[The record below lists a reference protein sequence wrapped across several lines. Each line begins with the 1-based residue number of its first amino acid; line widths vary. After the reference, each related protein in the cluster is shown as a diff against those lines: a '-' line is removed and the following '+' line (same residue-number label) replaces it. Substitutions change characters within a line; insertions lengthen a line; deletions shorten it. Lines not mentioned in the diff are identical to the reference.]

1 MISKDL
7 LVEVVES
14 QKDDLN
20 KKLLGLER
28 TELEDYSL
36 LQSHAL
42 IISGI
47 RRCGKSTLLVQL
59 LMKQFPQA
67 FYMNFEDPRLYG
79 FALADFQKLDILI
92 EELDDKT
99 IFFDEIQVVNGWER
113 YVRQKLDQ
121 GLSNLVITGSNASL
135 LSRELGTKL
144 TGRHVTRELFPFS
157 YAQFCQFEDLKK
169 SPESTRDYMSL
180 GGFPEYLKSKRQE
193 LLHQL
198 LDDILLRDIAVR
210 YRVRDVKSLQNLAI
224 YLISNVAKPVSGN
237 NLRKTL
243 EIKATSTVMEYFSY
257 LEESWLFFFVP
268 KFSYSQRK
276 QLVNPKKVYAI
287 DTGLVTAN
295 TRSFSGDDGRR
306 FENMVFLHFRRSYSE
321 IYYFSEKGECDFVV
335 FDRKGLV
342 ALVQVC
348 WELNMDNIKRE
359 LDGLWEA
366 MRFFDQKE
374 ALLVTFSQEDQFEQ
388 DGYAI
393 KVLPFY
399 QLPV

>member
-1 MISKDL
+1 MLSNYL
-7 LVEVVES
+7 LVEVAES
-14 QKDDLN
+14 QKDDLH
-20 KKLLGLER
+20 KKSLGLER
-28 TELEDYSL
+28 SELVDYPL

-59 LMKQFPQA
+59 LIKQFPQA

-79 FALADFQKLDILI
+79 FTLADFQKLDKLI
-92 EELDDKT
+92 EELGQKT
-99 IFFDEIQVVNGWER
+99 IFFDEIQVVEGWER

-121 GLSNLVITGSNASL
+121 SDYKLVVTGSNASL

-157 YAQFCQFEDLKK
+157 YTQFCLFGDFKK
-169 SPESTRDYMSL
+169 SPESTRDYMTF

-210 YRVRDVKSLQNLAI
+210 YGVRDIKSLQNLAI

-276 QLVNPKKVYAI
+276 QLVNPKKVYSI

-295 TRSFSGDDGRR
+295 TRSFLGDDGRR
-306 FENMVFLHFRRSYSE
+306 FENMVYLHFRRSYSE
-321 IYYFSEKGECDFVV
+321 IYYFSEKGECDFIV

-342 ALVQVC
+342 HLVQVC
-348 WELNMDNIKRE
+348 WDLTMDNLKRE

-374 ALLVTFSQEDQFEQ
+374 ALLVTFNQEDEFEQ
-388 DGYAI
+388 EGYTI
-393 KVLPFY
+393 RVLPFHR
-399 QLPV
+399 L